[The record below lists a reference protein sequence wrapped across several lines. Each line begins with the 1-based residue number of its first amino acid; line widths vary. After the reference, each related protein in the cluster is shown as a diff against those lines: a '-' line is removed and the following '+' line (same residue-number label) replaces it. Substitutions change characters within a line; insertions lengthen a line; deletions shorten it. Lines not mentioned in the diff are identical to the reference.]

1 MDEPNL
7 PRHVLERAERRWASI
22 LSHQAA
28 KRPATKAPGMQ
39 QPSPEST
46 RQPSESKP
54 AQSTSKRQDWNR
66 AF

>member
-1 MDEPNL
+1 MYEPNL

-22 LSHQAA
+22 LSHQTAT
-28 KRPATKAPGMQ
+28 RPATKAPDMQ

-46 RQPSESKP
+46 RKPSESKP
-54 AQSTSKRQDWNR
+54 AQSPSKRQDWNR

>member
-1 MDEPNL
+1 MYEPNL

-22 LSHQAA
+22 LSHQTAT
-28 KRPATKAPGMQ
+28 RPATKAPGMQ

-46 RQPSESKP
+46 TKPSESKP
-54 AQSTSKRQDWNR
+54 AQSPSKRQDWNR